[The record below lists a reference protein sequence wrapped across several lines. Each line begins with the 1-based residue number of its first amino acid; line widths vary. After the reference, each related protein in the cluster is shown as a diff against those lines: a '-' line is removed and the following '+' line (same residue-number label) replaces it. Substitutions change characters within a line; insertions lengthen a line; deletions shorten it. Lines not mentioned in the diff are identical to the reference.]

1 MPGQK
6 QFNFSKKI
14 SSQSISL
21 KFVKISLVMNN
32 QPIGICD
39 SGIGGLTVAK
49 EIIKQLPYENIVY
62 LGDTARV
69 PYGVRDKETITKFAL
84 ELIKFLINKNVKAI
98 VVACN
103 TISATCLPE
112 LQKISPVPVIGVI
125 KPTVDEVVN
134 KIKSKIIGVIGTRAT
149 INSRSYET
157 EIKNL
162 SDKTVIF
169 SQACPLF
176 VPLAEEGFIDHPSTK
191 IIAEEYLKIFEGKKI
206 DALILGCTHYPILK
220 DTIQEVVGKE
230 IKIID
235 PAIPTTKQLIKLLK
249 EKNIF
254 GNSQNPTRHFYFT
267 DITPQTEKTINI
279 FFEGKLP
286 GKLEKINL

>member
-1 MPGQK
+1 
-6 QFNFSKKI
+6 
-14 SSQSISL
+14 
-21 KFVKISLVMNN
+21 MNN

-49 EIIKQLPYENIVY
+49 EIIKSLPSENIIY

-69 PYGVRDKETITKFAL
+69 PYGVRDKETITKFAK
-84 ELIKFLINKNVKAI
+84 ELVKFLINKNVKAI

-112 LQKISPVPVIGVI
+112 LQKNSPVPVIGVI
-125 KPTVDEVVN
+125 KSTVDEVVN
-134 KIKSKIIGVIGTRAT
+134 KLKSKTIGVIGTRAT

-169 SQACPLF
+169 SQACPLL
-176 VPLAEEGFIDHPSTK
+176 VPLIEEGFSTHLETK
-191 IIAEEYLKIFEGKKI
+191 IVAEEYLNFFDDKNI
-206 DALILGCTHYPILK
+206 DTLILGCTHYPMIKKL
-220 DTIQEVVGKE
+220 IQEIIGNN

-235 PAIPTTKQLIKLLK
+235 STKPATLQLIKVLK
-249 EKNIF
+249 TNNLI
-254 GNSQNPTRHFYFT
+254 GNNSHPTRRFFFT

-279 FFEGKLP
+279 FFEGKLS